1 VLIPC
6 RLSDVVAK
14 IITILEGR
22 WGVLDNTRVTGRV
35 VTIFK
40 EDRGLIQSVVA
51 IKVVVSDKELYT
63 VAWSQS
69 IELAK
74 RCIYT
79 RRFSLR
85 YTSSSQQLGFIPGSR
100 VRGRL
105 ARLPNVNPNLRRLSS
120 GIFDSHD
127 IRDIGN
133 FVCTSGSTG
142 GSLVTFRP
150 IGFAGLICCLH
161 HMLASNKDHK

>member
-1 VLIPC
+1 VFFVSTVAGNMHHRSSLRVLIPC

-79 RRFSLR
+79 
-85 YTSSSQQLGFIPGSR
+85 SR
-100 VRGRL
+100 VRKVM
-105 ARLPNVNPNLRRLSS
+105 VNIN
-120 GIFDSHD
+120 
-127 IRDIGN
+127 
-133 FVCTSGSTG
+133 
-142 GSLVTFRP
+142 
-150 IGFAGLICCLH
+150 
-161 HMLASNKDHK
+161 